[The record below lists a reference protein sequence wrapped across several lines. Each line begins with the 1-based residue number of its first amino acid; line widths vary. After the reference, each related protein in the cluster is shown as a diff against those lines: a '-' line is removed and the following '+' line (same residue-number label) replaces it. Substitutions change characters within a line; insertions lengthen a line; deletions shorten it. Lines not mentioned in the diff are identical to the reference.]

1 MSYGMLD
8 PMARRQVLVQ
18 LDDDL
23 IARHDRLVTALDT
36 NRSDVIRRAV
46 TAFLRAADDAGDD
59 ARHLEAYLRIPEDP
73 AEFAGL
79 ERAGFEPWPE
89 Y

>member
-1 MSYGMLD
+1 
-8 PMARRQVLVQ
+8 
-18 LDDDL
+18 
-23 IARHDRLVTALDT
+23 
-36 NRSDVIRRAV
+36 VIRRAV

-59 ARHLEAYLRIPEDP
+59 TRHLEAYLRIPEDP

-79 ERAGFEPWPE
+79 ERAGFETWPE

>member
-1 MSYGMLD
+1 
-8 PMARRQVLVQ
+8 MARRQVLVQ

-23 IARHDRLVTALDT
+23 IARLDQLVAALHT

-46 TAFLRAADDAGDD
+46 TAFLRAAGDAGDD
-59 ARHLEAYLRIPEDP
+59 TRHIEAYLRIAEDP
-73 AEFAGL
+73 AEFAGF
-79 ERAGFEPWPE
+79 ERAGFETWPE